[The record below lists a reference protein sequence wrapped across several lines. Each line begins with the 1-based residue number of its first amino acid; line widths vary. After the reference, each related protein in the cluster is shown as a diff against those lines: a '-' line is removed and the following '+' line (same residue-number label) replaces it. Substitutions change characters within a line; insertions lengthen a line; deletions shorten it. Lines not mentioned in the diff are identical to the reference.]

1 MFALVTHRITHMQFA
16 LGSLTGTACIKL
28 MQFIRSSYWAET
40 DRIGLEEVCI
50 GLEEARIG
58 LKRLIDVALLSQS
71 VLHNADCKRLLRQT
85 H

>member
-40 DRIGLEEVCI
+40 DRIGLEE
-50 GLEEARIG
+50 ARIG
-58 LKRLIDVALLSQS
+58 LERFALVDRRRIAETAESE
-71 VLHNADCKRLLRQT
+71 CIT
-85 H
+85 

>member
-58 LKRLIDVALLSQS
+58 LKRFELVDRRRIAESE
-71 VLHNADCKRLLRQT
+71 RIT
-85 H
+85 